1 MVATWFWI
9 SLISFNQAFRST
21 STLNKT
27 LLKELLEI
35 NFFKTYSIVTTFVTP
50 PLSADF
56 HGLFRKSL
64 VFRGNLRTNPPR
76 FSYFP
81 GKLNEKVVV
90 TKDLAT
96 HEKNS

>member
-1 MVATWFWI
+1 MDFFGKVWF
-9 SLISFNQAFRST
+9 
-21 STLNKT
+21 
-27 LLKELLEI
+27 
-35 NFFKTYSIVTTFVTP
+35 FVVNHGQTP
-50 PLSADF
+50 P
-56 HGLFRKSL
+56 
-64 VFRGNLRTNPPR
+64 PPR